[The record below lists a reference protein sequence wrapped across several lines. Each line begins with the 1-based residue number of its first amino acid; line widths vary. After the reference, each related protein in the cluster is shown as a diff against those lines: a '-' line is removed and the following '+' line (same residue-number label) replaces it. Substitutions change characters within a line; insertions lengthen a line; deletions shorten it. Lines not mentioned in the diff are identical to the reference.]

1 MQKIFVSYSSRR
13 IFLLHHPS
21 VAVWYF
27 LFFLFGFQIFQ
38 QNLFSELLL
47 SLWFIVDLW
56 YFLILLLGQQEVVEV
71 FSLALSSRT
80 RRTCRGTSPSRRW
93 RLSTRTRNL
102 QWKGSFTFMFYR
114 IFFCKTMIKTVCLI
128 VLHVQ
133 ETELASTATEL
144 WLTTAIL
151 SISTRPPEPT
161 ITVTHFSN
169 ICFLETF
176 VVWKCLI
183 SLNQLL
189 DKNNLNNLFFLNS
202 Y

>member
-1 MQKIFVSYSSRR
+1 MTKIFVFLF
-13 IFLLHHPS
+13 IHTLHLLHHPF

-27 LFFLFGFQIFQ
+27 LFFSFWFQIFQ

-71 FSLALSSRT
+71 FSPALSSRT

-102 QWKGSFTFMFYR
+102 QWENSFTFMLYK
-114 IFFCKTMIKTVCLI
+114 IFFCKTTIKTVCLI

-161 ITVTHFSN
+161 ITVTHFSK

-176 VVWKCLI
+176 VWKCLI

-189 DKNNLNNLFFLNS
+189 DRNNLNNLFF
-202 Y
+202 

>member
-1 MQKIFVSYSSRR
+1 MPKIFV
-13 IFLLHHPS
+13 
-21 VAVWYF
+21 F
-27 LFFLFGFQIFQ
+27 LFIQTHLSFASSFCCSLIFPIFSFWFQIFQ

-56 YFLILLLGQQEVVEV
+56 YFLILLLGQQEAVEE
-71 FSLALSSRT
+71 FSPALSSRT

-102 QWKGSFTFMFYR
+102 QWKNSFTFMLYK
-114 IFFCKTMIKTVCLI
+114 IFFCKTTIKTVCLI

-176 VVWKCLI
+176 VWKCLI

-189 DKNNLNNLFFLNS
+189 DKNNLNNLFFFNS